1 MDTDANEGACSLLV
15 CKGCTSGA
23 AGQSAQPLDD
33 VAELFAAA
41 TASPAATASALLDAR
56 NRRYQ

>member
-33 VAELFAAA
+33 VAV
-41 TASPAATASALLDAR
+41 LLLLLPQSQLLLLLLLMLMA
-56 NRRYQ
+56 